1 MGDTSMSNVSINEED
16 ANNSQLMA
24 IIKYLRQEKEIL
36 SGRVELMQAESAR
49 IHSQLDHQMQLLRE
63 SEAALERERS
73 SQSLSMMSASKH
85 SELIRKVET
94 LSAVTDSNRM
104 LREEKEKVEKEND
117 KLKSTIAETE
127 SQKGPMEEKIK
138 QTDEKINTLVVE
150 KLALQSE
157 VDKWKKRSDQLVE
170 KSFKINP
177 KELARLQESETQ
189 LTKTVATLE
198 MEKKQVEE
206 KMTLQ
211 TKEFDSVKRENT
223 TAKTAHANLQKEING
238 LKKKTEELVKN
249 HNAEIAKAKKEAEE
263 NKAGSDEVNN
273 LKKELEETK
282 TAAQSTATQLEEIK
296 KTLEKKEAEQVT
308 LKSNNAQLK
317 QIGTAMRSKYRA
329 EEKKVKELEEEK
341 QKLEEE
347 LKSKQE
353 QQQQDAPSEGGSTA
367 TNEGEL
373 EEANKLLEA
382 SHNRLEE
389 VEAQLEQTKK
399 ERDDIAQKFT
409 EKEARA
415 KQVLTTARNRI

>member
-1 MGDTSMSNVSINEED
+1 MGWLNETKETQEKYEREIVQHARDIEALSKLKQDVKNTSNNRADVELEKKKHDDEIKLLQEKHLEQLNVVKQDKVAVDQQLAALSSQNENLLAQLERVSKQLTDMGSAGLNTSGTAAAPASADTSMSNVSINEED
-16 ANNSQLMA
+16 ANNSQLMG

-104 LREEKEKVEKEND
+104 LREAKKKVEKENE
-117 KLKSTIAETE
+117 KLKSTITEAE
-127 SQKGPMEEKIK
+127 SLKGPMEDKMK

-150 KLALQSE
+150 KMALQSE

-198 MEKKQVEE
+198 TEKKQFEE

-211 TKEFDSVKRENT
+211 TREFDSVKQQV
-223 TAKTAHANLQKEING
+223 AKHRGHKHLI
-238 LKKKTEELVKN
+238 
-249 HNAEIAKAKKEAEE
+249 
-263 NKAGSDEVNN
+263 
-273 LKKELEETK
+273 
-282 TAAQSTATQLEEIK
+282 
-296 KTLEKKEAEQVT
+296 
-308 LKSNNAQLK
+308 
-317 QIGTAMRSKYRA
+317 
-329 EEKKVKELEEEK
+329 
-341 QKLEEE
+341 
-347 LKSKQE
+347 
-353 QQQQDAPSEGGSTA
+353 
-367 TNEGEL
+367 
-373 EEANKLLEA
+373 
-382 SHNRLEE
+382 
-389 VEAQLEQTKK
+389 
-399 ERDDIAQKFT
+399 
-409 EKEARA
+409 
-415 KQVLTTARNRI
+415 